1 MDIQLIVTLT
11 NSVIVTLT
19 FIFVIY
25 QKRILKTQIEK
36 QNAIIGNMEKY
47 NNIID
52 VGKIEDYVKI
62 REKTISSIAELEKR
76 DLEKKIKEINE
87 GVNAAGQMAVD
98 LSSLVFVL
106 LTHHTKEDALK
117 IIAKEFKYD
126 NVRDLYSKAV
136 VKYWDDVNEV
146 IKNQAKDA
154 PPKLL

>member
-1 MDIQLIVTLT
+1 
-11 NSVIVTLT
+11 
-19 FIFVIY
+19 
-25 QKRILKTQIEK
+25 
-36 QNAIIGNMEKY
+36 MEKY